1 MMLTEITTG
10 NSGNGSSDILK
21 VLITRRRLSFQ
32 SLCAYQCFFGVGDG
46 ASSISVI
53 RIKKL

>member
-32 SLCAYQCFFGVGDG
+32 SLCAYQCFFGVGDS